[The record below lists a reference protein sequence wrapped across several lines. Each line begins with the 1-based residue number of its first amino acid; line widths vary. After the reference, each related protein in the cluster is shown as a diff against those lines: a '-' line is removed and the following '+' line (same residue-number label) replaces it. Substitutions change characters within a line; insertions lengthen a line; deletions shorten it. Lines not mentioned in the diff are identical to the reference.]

1 MNKAKKA
8 QLLNLGFRLPI
19 ENNRQANN
27 VAWWLINGRINI
39 ELYERVKIEKLNIK
53 ENEKPR

>member
-1 MNKAKKA
+1 MNKQKKA

-19 ENNRQANN
+19 ENNHQANT
-27 VAWWLINGRINI
+27 VAWWISNGRINI
-39 ELYERVKIEKLNIK
+39 ELYERLKIEKLNIK